1 MNKIVLNEKQKAVL
15 KKQIDG
21 EYSPFFSANEEQL
34 LLNEVIDMA
43 NDLMDEL
50 EAYDEAGD
58 DLMIWFWEQY
68 QNQEQE

>member
-21 EYSPFFSANEEQL
+21 EYSPFFSPNEEQL

-43 NDLMDEL
+43 NDLMDER

-58 DLMIWFWEQY
+58 DLMEWFWNEY
-68 QNQEQE
+68 QKQEQG

>member
-21 EYSPFFSANEEQL
+21 EYSPFFSPNEEQL

-43 NDLMDEL
+43 NDLMDER

-58 DLMIWFWEQY
+58 DLMVWFWNEY
-68 QNQEQE
+68 NKQEQE

>member
-21 EYSPFFSANEEQL
+21 EYSPFVTANEEQL
-34 LLNEVIDMA
+34 LLNEVSDMA

-58 DLMIWFWEQY
+58 DLMIWFWEKY
-68 QNQEQE
+68 QKQEQE